1 MPFVFVAAPQYCDG
15 AYISKGGT
23 TTKNKKNEKKMKKKT
38 TQTSLISIDNCQI
51 GLFLHIIV
59 D

>member
-23 TTKNKKNEKKMKKKT
+23 TTKNKKNEKKMKKKNYPNFPHF
-38 TQTSLISIDNCQI
+38 DR
-51 GLFLHIIV
+51 
-59 D
+59 